1 MQTNE
6 PAKLFVLR
14 ALAPTRLNH
23 HYYVPAC
30 LRALRACAP
39 LLSPI
44 NALHAFFILCCVVSV
59 VRYGLRLNNPRKAT
73 GPDFMKG
80 VFTMAFLPMLKQ
92 NYQISYLKSC
102 FIKTYKK
109 LEKTQ
114 RQSHGS

>member
-6 PAKLFVLR
+6 PAKLFGLR
-14 ALAPTRLNH
+14 ALALTRLNH
-23 HYYVPAC
+23 HYYVPAY
-30 LRALRACAP
+30 LRVLLACAP

-59 VRYGLRLNNPRKAT
+59 VRYGLRLNNLRKAT
-73 GPDFMKG
+73 GPDFVKD
-80 VFTMAFLPMLKQ
+80 VFMIAFLPMLKQ

-109 LEKTQ
+109 LEKTP